1 VATRKGAFV
10 LRSDSSRRGWRV
22 EEPHFLGH
30 ETNHLTSDPRDGT
43 TWLLAAKT
51 GHLGPTVFRST
62 DGAQSWSEARRPPAF
77 PKAPEGKD
85 GPALDRVFCLAPG
98 HASQPGVWWAG
109 SVPHGLF
116 RSEDGGVSWE
126 LVVGFSD
133 YLDGLRTQ
141 DPPRFFPTPGGAITH
156 SILVDP
162 RDPNHLYVS
171 LSTGGCFET
180 VDAGAGWRPLNQ
192 GVSAEFLPV
201 PDPEFGQDPHCMVLS
216 PADPD
221 RLYQQNHCGV
231 YRLDRPAVR
240 WERIGRNLPAEMGD
254 VGFPIVA
261 HPRDPDT
268 VWVFPMDGTSVW
280 PRTAPGGRPAVFCSR
295 DGGRSWHRGAT
306 GFPVAHGW
314 LTVYRQAMTCDAR
327 DPVGLYLG
335 TTAGEVWVSRDE
347 GESWRQAASHLPPVL
362 AIEALAR

>member
-1 VATRKGAFV
+1 MAG
-10 LRSDSSRRGWRV
+10 
-22 EEPHFLGH
+22 E
-30 ETNHLTSDPRDGT
+30 N
-43 TWLLAAKT
+43 
-51 GHLGPTVFRST
+51 
-62 DGAQSWSEARRPPAF
+62 WSEARRPPAF

-109 SVPHGLF
+109 SVPHALF

-133 YLDGLRTQ
+133 YLDGLRKQ
-141 DPPRFFPTPGGAITH
+141 EPPRFFPTPGGAITH

-180 VDAGAGWRPLNQ
+180 ADAGASWRPLNQ
-192 GVSAEFLPV
+192 GVSADFLPD

-240 WERIGRNLPAEMGD
+240 WERIGRNLPAEVGD

-280 PRTAPGGRPAVFCSR
+280 PRTAPGGRPAVFRSR
-295 DGGRSWHRGAT
+295 DGGRSWSRGAT
-306 GFPVAHGW
+306 GFPEAHGW

-362 AIEALAR
+362 AIEVLAR